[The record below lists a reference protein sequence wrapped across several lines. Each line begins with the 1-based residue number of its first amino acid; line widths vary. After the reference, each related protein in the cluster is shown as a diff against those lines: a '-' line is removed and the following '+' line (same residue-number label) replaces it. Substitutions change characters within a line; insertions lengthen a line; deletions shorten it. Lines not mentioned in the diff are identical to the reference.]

1 MVEGKKTPGP
11 GFFVNFLRR
20 PEDYR
25 QKHADA
31 STGTTVGVQSTN
43 LPQRSLTAVDPD
55 EEERRRFAQL
65 SPVQQAQETVR
76 SLRMVYRSQLS
87 PEEYAKLLEVLEIQ
101 ALDGAVLRA
110 EAAGALAA
118 GRSAEVAADLRTR
131 LAEF

>member
-1 MVEGKKTPGP
+1 MTTRKVYTAEFK
-11 GFFVNFLRR
+11 LR
-20 PEDYR
+20 
-25 QKHADA
+25 
-31 STGTTVGVQSTN
+31 SSN
-43 LPQRSLTAVDPD
+43 
-55 EEERRRFAQL
+55 
-65 SPVQQAQETVR
+65 
-76 SLRMVYRSQLS
+76 SLRVVYRSQLS